1 MILICFKG
9 RKGFNDSRFWA
20 VNSLKTTIFFIAKE
34 ISMAL
39 ARNFTDQRLTFS
51 PNLSVQYGH
60 LLVSEKNKE
69 LQQI

>member
-1 MILICFKG
+1 
-9 RKGFNDSRFWA
+9 
-20 VNSLKTTIFFIAKE
+20 
-34 ISMAL
+34 MAL